1 MRPRLSAVLIARDE
15 EAVLGRCLASLRGAV
30 DEIVVLDTGSS
41 DHTIA
46 LAWRC
51 GASVYRGEWTDSFA
65 EARNAALACARGEW
79 ILWIDADEELVCP
92 PERLRALLDAGHGAY
107 DVEIE
112 NLVDDRAEGDR
123 FVHSTLRLFRRGEG
137 TRWEGRIHEQVVDLD
152 GPRVRIE
159 GPFLR
164 HYGYQ
169 PGIMA
174 AKDKASRTIR
184 LLERSLEECPE
195 EPFASFNLANAL
207 LVSGRHEEA
216 YPYAVCATEAMPPGA
231 AYGAL
236 AWHVRIQCAPEP
248 MADAALADAAGW
260 GGPFVEFERAQAH
273 LRQGEPEAALLAA
286 GNAMVFPWPEGSA
299 GDRGIAGHKARL
311 IRAQALLD
319 LGRDAEALAEVDL
332 ALPADP
338 GYGPTRRVRAEA
350 RRRAGLPHAEDLRL
364 AWEAAPDE
372 MGLWAAW
379 AGACEAE
386 GDPAGLVAAYAA
398 LAGRQEPS
406 AGILVN
412 WGRALEESG
421 QPDRALELFEEA
433 VWRAPDDANAC
444 LNCADAL
451 GRRGE
456 WSAAAH
462 LYETALRLDSG
473 NAQGWY
479 TLGNAY
485 AHAGHADAALRAYDR
500 CLALEPGHGPATH
513 NRLIVAGESQAA

>member
-1 MRPRLSAVLIARDE
+1 MRPRLSAVVIARDE

-30 DEIVVLDTGSS
+30 DEVVVLDTGST
-41 DHTIA
+41 DHTLP

-51 GASVYRGEWTDSFA
+51 GASVYRGEWRDSFA
-65 EARNAALACARGEW
+65 DARNEALACARGEW
-79 ILWIDADEELVCP
+79 ILWIDADEELVAA
-92 PERLRALLDAGHGAY
+92 PEAVRALMDAEGDAY

-112 NLVDDRAEGDR
+112 SLVDDRADGDR

-137 TRWEGRIHEQVVDLD
+137 TRWEGRVHEQVVDLA
-152 GPRVRIE
+152 GPRVRVE

-164 HYGYQ
+164 HHGYR
-169 PGIMA
+169 PAIMA

-207 LVSGRHEEA
+207 LVAGKPEAA
-216 YPYAVCATEAMPPGA
+216 YPHAVCATRGMPPGA
-231 AYGAL
+231 EYGML
-236 AWHVRIQCAPEP
+236 AWHVRLQCAPEP
-248 MADAALADAAGW
+248 LADADLADAAGW
-260 GGPFVEFERAQAH
+260 GGPCVEFERAQTL
-273 LRQGEPEAALLAA
+273 LRRGESEAALAAADRALSLA
-286 GNAMVFPWPEGSA
+286 WPEGAA
-299 GDRGIAGHKARL
+299 GDRGVAGHKARL
-311 IRAQALLD
+311 LRAQALLD
-319 LGRDAEALAEVDL
+319 LGRDAEALAEVEL

-338 GYGPTRRVRAEA
+338 GYGPTRRLRAEA

-372 MGLWAAW
+372 IGLWAAW
-379 AGACEAE
+379 TQACEAE

-406 AGILVN
+406 AAVLVN
-412 WGRALEESG
+412 WGRALEDSG

-451 GRRGE
+451 GRRAE

-462 LYETALRLDSG
+462 LYETALRLDAG
-473 NAQGWY
+473 NAQAWFA
-479 TLGNAY
+479 LGNAY

-500 CLALEPGHGPATH
+500 CLALHPDHAPATH
-513 NRLIVAGESQAA
+513 NRAVVAEDLWAA

>member
-15 EAVLGRCLASLRGAV
+15 EATLGRCLASLRGVV
-30 DEIVVLDTGSS
+30 DEVVVLDTGSS
-41 DHTIA
+41 DHTVA

-51 GASVYRGEWTDSFA
+51 AASVYRGEWTDSFA

-92 PERLRALLDAGHGAY
+92 PEKVRALLDAGHAAY

-112 NLVDDRAEGDR
+112 NLVDERTGGDR
-123 FVHSTLRLFRRGEG
+123 FTHSTLRLFRRGEG
-137 TRWEGRIHEQVVDLD
+137 TRWEGRVHEQVVGLS

-164 HYGYQ
+164 HYGYR

-174 AKDKASRTIR
+174 AKDKSGRTIR

-195 EPFASFNLANAL
+195 EPFASFNLANAM
-207 LVSGRHEEA
+207 LVAGRQEDA
-216 YPYAVCATEAMPPGA
+216 YPYAVCATEGMPKEA
-231 AYGAL
+231 EYGAL
-236 AWHVRIQCAPEP
+236 AWHVRLQCAPEP
-248 MADAALADAAGW
+248 LADADLAERAGW
-260 GGPFVEFERAQAH
+260 GGLFVEFERAQAF
-273 LRQGEPEAALLAA
+273 LRQGEPERALAA
-286 GNAMVFPWPEGSA
+286 AERALGLRWPEGSA
-299 GDRGIAGHKARL
+299 GDRGIAGHKSRL
-311 IRAQALLD
+311 LRAQALLD
-319 LGRDAEALAEVDL
+319 LGRDAEALAEADL
-332 ALPADP
+332 ALVADP

-350 RRRAGLPHAEDLRL
+350 RRRAGLPHAEDLRV

-379 AGACEAE
+379 TGACEAE
-386 GDPAGLVAAYAA
+386 GDPAGLVAAYTA

-406 AGILVN
+406 AAVLVN
-412 WGRALEESG
+412 WGRALEASG

-451 GRRGE
+451 GRREE

-462 LYETALRLDSG
+462 LYETALRLDPG

-500 CLALEPGHGPATH
+500 CLALQPAHAPAAH
-513 NRLIVAGESQAA
+513 NRAIVAGDQAAA

>member
-15 EAVLGRCLASLRGAV
+15 EAVLGRCLASLRGVV
-30 DEIVVLDTGSS
+30 DEVVVLDTGSS

-92 PERLRALLDAGHGAY
+92 PERVRALLDAGHDAY

-112 NLVDDRAEGDR
+112 SLVDDRPEGDR
-123 FVHSTLRLFRRGEG
+123 FTHSTLRLFRRGEG
-137 TRWEGRIHEQVVDLD
+137 TRWEGRVHEQVVDLL

-169 PGIMA
+169 PAIMA
-174 AKDKASRTIR
+174 AKDKAARTIR

-195 EPFASFNLANAL
+195 EPFASFNLANAM
-207 LVSGRHEEA
+207 LVAGRNDEA
-216 YPYAVCATEAMPPGA
+216 YPYAVCATEGMPEGA
-231 AYGAL
+231 EYGSL
-236 AWHVRIQCAPEP
+236 AWHVRLQTAPDP
-248 MADAALADAAGW
+248 LADADLADAAGW
-260 GGPFVEFERAQAH
+260 GGPFVEFERAQAF
-273 LRQGEPEAALLAA
+273 LRRGESEAALAA
-286 GNAMVFPWPEGSA
+286 ADRALSMSWPEGSA
-299 GDRGIAGHKARL
+299 GDRGVGGHKARVL
-311 IRAQALLD
+311 RAQALLD
-319 LGRDAEALAEVDL
+319 LGRDAEALAEVEL
-332 ALPADP
+332 ALPDDP
-338 GYGPTRRVRAEA
+338 GYGPTRRLRAEA

-379 AGACEAE
+379 TQACEAE
-386 GDPAGLVAAYAA
+386 GDPSGLVAAYAA

-406 AGILVN
+406 AAVLVN
-412 WGRALEESG
+412 WGRALEASG

-451 GRRGE
+451 GRRAE

-462 LYETALRLDSG
+462 LYEAALRLDG
-473 NAQGWY
+473 ANAQGWF

-500 CLALEPGHGPATH
+500 CLLLEPTHAPAAH
-513 NRLIVAGESQAA
+513 NRAIVADEPQAA